1 LDTGLIWLNFF
12 DYYPTFCPS
21 NVSHVVRPAT
31 KLLFN
36 LLGWQF
42 ADSPE
47 KDLEFAADFVA
58 LGVVFDI
65 SKLEHGLSQVKHKP
79 KRSSEVKEQ
88 LYNVL
93 SEGSFSATLA
103 ASLRGK
109 LQLMES
115 ATCGNAARGTFRVFK
130 HADTVA
136 YKLLNREDRETLH
149 WLVKWVGLC
158 SNQNGVPRLSR
169 KAPFAVFRRCL

>member
-1 LDTGLIWLNFF
+1 M
-12 DYYPTFCPS
+12 
-21 NVSHVVRPAT
+21 
-31 KLLFN
+31 
-36 LLGWQF
+36 
-42 ADSPE
+42 
-47 KDLEFAADFVA
+47 A

-115 ATCGNAARGTFRVFK
+115 AACGNAARGTFEFSNMRIQSPTSFLTER
-130 HADTVA
+130 TVKP
-136 YKLLNREDRETLH
+136 YI
-149 WLVKWVGLC
+149 G
-158 SNQNGVPRLSR
+158 
-169 KAPFAVFRRCL
+169 F